1 MKYKLV
7 YACVNCVMC
16 TMVFR
21 GVQRRHSG
29 KVHVTRISDRV
40 KEDLDGAKLNMVL
53 VNVKLVGENLACVLW
68 CIGE

>member
-16 TMVFR
+16 TMVFK
-21 GVQRRHSG
+21 GVQRMHSG

-40 KEDLDGAKLNMVL
+40 KEDLDGAD
-53 VNVKLVGENLACVLW
+53 VGKTISGKSCKCES
-68 CIGE
+68 GG